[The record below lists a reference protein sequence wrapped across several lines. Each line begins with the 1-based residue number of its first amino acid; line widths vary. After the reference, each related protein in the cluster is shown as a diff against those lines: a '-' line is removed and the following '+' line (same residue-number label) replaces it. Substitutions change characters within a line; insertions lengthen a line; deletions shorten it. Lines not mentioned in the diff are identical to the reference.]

1 MKTCIKCNI
10 SKPLTEFTHYH
21 CPTRKAS
28 IPKPRCKPCTNA
40 YQRERHA
47 KGLNTKRCPLI
58 KRESDLNRKYN
69 ITADNYN
76 QMVAEQNNA
85 CLICE
90 SPATSPTS
98 LFVDHNH
105 DTGEVRG
112 LLCHHCNTAL
122 GLFKDSPQLL
132 KKAVSYLEDKGDYSN
147 LNESI
152 SSVSEAKPL

>member
-10 SKPLTEFTHYH
+10 SKPLTEFNTYKSIKGELKH
-21 CPTRKAS
+21 KA
-28 IPKPRCKPCTNA
+28 RCKSCQA
-40 YQRERHA
+40 IYQKRY
-47 KGLNTKRCPLI
+47 LTKECPI
-58 KRESDLNRKYN
+58 KLRNRKLYARYG
-69 ITADNYN
+69 ITHDQY
-76 QMVAEQNNA
+76 VSLLEKQNNA

-152 SSVSEAKPL
+152 SSVSETKPV